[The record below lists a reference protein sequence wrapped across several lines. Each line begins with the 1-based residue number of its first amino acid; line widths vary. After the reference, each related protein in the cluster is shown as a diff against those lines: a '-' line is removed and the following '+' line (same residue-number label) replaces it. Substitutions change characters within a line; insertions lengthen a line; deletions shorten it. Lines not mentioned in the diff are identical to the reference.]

1 MQKFIGLLLAT
12 LFLFAGGCAV
22 QPTLSTSSDAE
33 RSFDGL
39 YPFEHTVV
47 DRAWAR
53 ADIDLSGYTKI
64 KLEGAGISFRPAK
77 SAAKSNLAQA
87 RANQS
92 NFKIDAKA
100 RDRLRRTVSDAFI
113 QELAKLEQFEITEEI
128 GPDVLII
135 RAGLLDVASKVPA
148 DVSARSDIYLTSVG
162 EATLLLEIIDSESG
176 AVLLRAIDR
185 RAAERPGMPFPSN
198 SVSNWVEVKRLAQF
212 WGALLRESLDGMVQ
226 SMSLSE
232 DES

>member
-1 MQKFIGLLLAT
+1 MQKSIGPLLAA
-12 LFLFAGGCAV
+12 LFLVTGGCAV
-22 QPTLSTSSDAE
+22 QPALSTSPDAE

-77 SAAKSNLAQA
+77 PAAKTNLAQA
-87 RANQS
+87 RSNQS
-92 NFKIDAKA
+92 NFEIDAKT
-100 RDRLRRTVSDAFI
+100 RDRLRQTVSDAFVK
-113 QELAKLEQFEITEEI
+113 ELSKLEQFEITEEI

-135 RAGLLDVASKVPA
+135 RAGLLDVVSRVPA

-162 EATLLLEIIDSESG
+162 EATLMLEVIDSESG
-176 AVLLRAIDR
+176 AVLLRAVDR
-185 RAAERPGMPFPSN
+185 KAAESHGMPFPSN

-212 WGALLRESLDGMVQ
+212 WGALLRERLDGMVE

-232 DES
+232 DVL